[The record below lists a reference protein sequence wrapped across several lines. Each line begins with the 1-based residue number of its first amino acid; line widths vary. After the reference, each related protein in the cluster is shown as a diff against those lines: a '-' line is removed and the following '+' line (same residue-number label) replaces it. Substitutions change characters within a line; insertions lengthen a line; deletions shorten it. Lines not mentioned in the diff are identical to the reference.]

1 MTKLDLLIK
10 KIQTESETVSFQEII
25 SFINAYYRYAPA
37 RCINGINYEL
47 VINEAGD
54 NEGSCKIFAFAQMN
68 ELDEIQT
75 LHCFGEYYRVDVLQ
89 HPDNDDH
96 ANIRTFIKY
105 GWKYIK
111 FDNRVLTLETL
122 KSF

>member
-1 MTKLDLLIK
+1 MNKLDLLIK
-10 KIQTESETVSFQEII
+10 KIQTEPETVSFQEII
-25 SFINAYYRYAPA
+25 SFINAYYRYAPT
-37 RCINGINYEL
+37 RFTNGINDEL

-111 FDNRVLTLETL
+111 FDDRALTRDT
-122 KSF
+122 